1 VVRNPANVPAVAVA
15 PMPVVRRPKIRAN
28 ARTVA
33 TRAKTRANAR
43 RPARIAP
50 DAAPASPAA
59 NVRRARRRRIRT
71 AKTARV
77 NRCPRPK
84 AVARILVVVGFLLRV
99 RTAARCP
106 AATAVATTAAA
117 NVDRHPATVRVVKVD
132 RAAKAADQRLSRPF
146 TAVVLPNG
154 GRRRFKR
161 PPYVVG
167 ARDVSNGGPSIL
179 SPRRAD
185 RSP

>member
-1 VVRNPANVPAVAVA
+1 MSVPAAAVA
-15 PMPVVRRPKIRAN
+15 PMPDARRPKIRAN
-28 ARTVA
+28 VRTAA

-59 NVRRARRRRIRT
+59 NVRRARRKRTRT

-77 NRCPRPK
+77 NRCRRPK
-84 AVARILVVVGFLLRV
+84 AVARIPAAVAFLLRV

-132 RAAKAADQRLSRPF
+132 RAAKAADQRLSRPC
-146 TAVVLPNG
+146 TAVVLANG
-154 GRRRFKR
+154 GRRRFREPCRLVLGRSRR
-161 PPYVVG
+161 PPKKI
-167 ARDVSNGGPSIL
+167 D
-179 SPRRAD
+179 
-185 RSP
+185 

>member
-1 VVRNPANVPAVAVA
+1 MSVPAAAVA
-15 PMPVVRRPKIRAN
+15 PMPDARRLKIRAN
-28 ARTVA
+28 VRTAA

-50 DAAPASPAA
+50 DAVPASPAA
-59 NVRRARRRRIRT
+59 NVRRARRKRTRT

-77 NRCPRPK
+77 NRCRRPK
-84 AVARILVVVGFLLRV
+84 AVARIPAAVAFLLRV

-132 RAAKAADQRLSRPF
+132 RAAKAADQRLSRPC
-146 TAVVLPNG
+146 TAVVLANG